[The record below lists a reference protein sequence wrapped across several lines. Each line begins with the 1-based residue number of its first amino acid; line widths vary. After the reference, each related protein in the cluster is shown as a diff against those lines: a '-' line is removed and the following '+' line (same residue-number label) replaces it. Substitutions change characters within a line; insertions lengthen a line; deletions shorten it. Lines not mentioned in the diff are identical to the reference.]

1 MTALF
6 VKIMSRSCLSPYRL
20 EVKNKNDE
28 IHFLSDT
35 LAREQKNSLQLQW
48 ALEKENAKSGHHE
61 KWEKEELEVSS
72 LHILRILF

>member
-48 ALEKENAKSGHHE
+48 ALEKEKAKSGHHE

>member
-6 VKIMSRSCLSPYRL
+6 VKIMSHSCLSPYRL

-48 ALEKENAKSGHHE
+48 ALEKEKAKSGHHE